1 MKKPKV
7 APVVA
12 KLDKNTRKMQKMMKK
27 MNVDGQNKKR
37 VAGSSS
43 DDDSD
48 EEQQEMEV
56 DDHRAL

>member
-12 KLDKNTRKMQKMMKK
+12 KMDKNTRKMQKMMKK
-27 MNVDGQNKKR
+27 MNVDGNKKR
-37 VAGSSS
+37 VAEDSSS
-43 DDDSD
+43 DSDDS
-48 EEQQEMEV
+48 EQQGMEI

>member
-1 MKKPKV
+1 MMKKPKV

-12 KLDKNTRKMQKMMKK
+12 KLDKNTRKMQKMMRK

-37 VAGSSS
+37 VADSSS
-43 DDDSD
+43 DEDS
-48 EEQQEMEV
+48 EEHQEMEV